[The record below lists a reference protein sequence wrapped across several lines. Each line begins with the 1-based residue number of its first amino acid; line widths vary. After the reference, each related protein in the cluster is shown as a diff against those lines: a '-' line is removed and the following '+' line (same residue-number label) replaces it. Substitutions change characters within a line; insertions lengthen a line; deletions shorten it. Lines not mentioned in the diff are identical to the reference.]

1 MAIWFPFSATI
12 SQEEGFYVSI
22 CPEADI
28 ICKGNTIEEAIE
40 NLKEEM
46 EKFLGEELSQGF
58 SKIVFYWIWDFWLFY
73 WSISLVE
80 K

>member
-1 MAIWFPFSATI
+1 MTIWFPFSATI
-12 SQEEGFYVSI
+12 HQEEDFYISI

-58 SKIVFYWIWDFWLFY
+58 SKITFY
-73 WSISLVE
+73 
-80 K
+80 

>member
-1 MAIWFPFSATI
+1 MTILFPFSATI
-12 SQEEGFYVSI
+12 RQENSFYISI

-28 ICKGNTIEEAIE
+28 ICKGTTIEEAIE

-58 SKIVFYWIWDFWLFY
+58 SKIEFY
-73 WSISLVE
+73 
-80 K
+80 

>member
-1 MAIWFPFSATI
+1 MTILFPFSATI
-12 SQEEGFYVSI
+12 RQEEGLYISI

-40 NLKEEM
+40 NLKDTV

-58 SKIVFYWIWDFWLFY
+58 SKIIFY
-73 WSISLVE
+73 
-80 K
+80 

>member
-1 MAIWFPFSATI
+1 MTIWFPFSATI
-12 SQEEGFYVSI
+12 RQEQDFFVSI

-40 NLKEEM
+40 NLKKEI

-58 SKIVFYWIWDFWLFY
+58 SRIVFY
-73 WSISLVE
+73 
-80 K
+80 